1 MSNSGPVPDGGDP
14 FKALADLGFS
24 DYEAKAY
31 CALLTQA
38 PSNGYQV
45 AQRSGVPRAK
55 IYEVLEKLVA
65 RGAAV
70 RVEGRDQ
77 EGRLF
82 APTTPDQMIGHIEQ
96 ETHTACREALEA
108 LERYESDPK
117 VVEVL
122 WRVTSQSDLIARGQ
136 SLTKDAAHTLHV
148 ALWAEEF
155 EVLLP
160 SLLEAMDRGVKIAMI
175 LYSPHRGLARLQDR
189 GAGAVQHTRSKHHA
203 VPVMG
208 RQFVLVADRDK
219 CITGSI
225 FSEENVEGV
234 FTLNKGLVTNAI
246 DLVNHEIFTERIL
259 VEVGEPV
266 WEVFGKYLGKL
277 NAFDPPR
284 R

>member
-1 MSNSGPVPDGGDP
+1 MEADARPPDGGDP
-14 FKALADLGFS
+14 FKALSDLGFG

-31 CALLTQA
+31 CALLAQA

-55 IYEVLEKLVA
+55 VYEVLERLVA

-70 RVEGRDQ
+70 RVEGQ
-77 EGRLF
+77 GKEGRLF
-82 APTTPDQMIGHIEQ
+82 APTSPDLLISHIEQ
-96 ETHTACREALEA
+96 ETRAACEDAREA
-108 LERYESDPK
+108 LERYQSDPK

-122 WRVTSQSDLIARGQ
+122 WRVTSESDLIARGR
-136 SLTKDAAHTLHV
+136 SLADDAAHTLHI

-155 EVLLP
+155 DVLLP
-160 SLLEAMDRGVKIAMI
+160 SVLAAMDRGVRIAMI
-175 LYSPHRGLARLQDR
+175 LYSHHNGLARLRER

-203 VPVMG
+203 VPMMG

-225 FSEENVEGV
+225 FAEGVVEGV
-234 FTLNKGLVTNAI
+234 FTMNRGLVTNAI

-259 VEVGEPV
+259 VEVGKPV
-266 WEVFGKYLGKL
+266 WDVFGKYLGKL
-277 NAFDPPR
+277 DAFDPPK
-284 R
+284 

>member
-1 MSNSGPVPDGGDP
+1 MGPEVHKGEGDP
-14 FKALADLGFS
+14 YRLLAELGFS

-31 CALLTQA
+31 CALLAQA
-38 PSNGYQV
+38 PANGYQV
-45 AQRSGVPRAK
+45 AQGSGVPRAK
-55 IYEVLEKLVA
+55 VYEVLEKLVA

-70 RVEGRDQ
+70 RVEDKGQ

-82 APTTPDQMIGHIEQ
+82 APTTPEQLIGRIEQ
-96 ETHTACREALEA
+96 TTRSACAEALEA
-108 LERYESDPK
+108 LERYQSDPR

-122 WRVTSQSDLIARGQ
+122 WRVTSESDLIARGK
-136 SLTKDAAHTLHV
+136 SLTEGAEHTLHV

-155 EVLLP
+155 DVLLP
-160 SLLEAMDRGVKIAMI
+160 SLLGALDRGVKIAMI
-175 LYSPHRGLARLQDR
+175 LYSPNRNLKRLQDH
-189 GAGAVQHTRSKHHA
+189 GAAAVQHTRSKHHA

-225 FSEENVEGV
+225 FPDNVEGV
-234 FTLNKGLVTNAI
+234 FTLNRGLVTNAI

-259 VEVGEPV
+259 IEVGEPV

-277 NAFDPPR
+277 NEFDPPKV
-284 R
+284 

>member
-1 MSNSGPVPDGGDP
+1 MSPETRLPDGDP

-31 CALLTQA
+31 CALLAQA
-38 PSNGYQV
+38 PANGYQV
-45 AQRSGVPRAK
+45 ARESGVPRAK
-55 IYEVLEKLVA
+55 VYETLEKLVA

-70 RVEGRDQ
+70 RVEGKDQ

-82 APTTPDQMIGHIEQ
+82 APTTPDQLIGRIEQ
-96 ETHTACREALEA
+96 TTRSACEEAREALE
-108 LERYESDPK
+108 RFQSDPR

-122 WRVTSQSDLIARGQ
+122 WRVTSQSDLIARGK
-136 SLTKDAAHTLHV
+136 SLTEGAAHTLHI

-155 EVLLP
+155 DILLP
-160 SLLEAMDRGVKIAMI
+160 SLLEAMDRGVKVAMI
-175 LYSPHRGLARLQDR
+175 LYSTHRGLKRLVER

-259 VEVGEPV
+259 VEVGKPV
-266 WEVFGKYLGKL
+266 WDVFGKYLGRL
-277 NAFDPPR
+277 NEFDPPQQ
-284 R
+284 